1 MYGFCPVVRFSA
13 RVCVLL
19 VAFSACSLAQ
29 VPGGGPSPAP
39 TPPPSAPPSPAT
51 SPSAPAAAPISPSN
65 PVVAAA
71 AKAGL
76 SILVRASNGTNVD
89 TLAVVTLYD
98 ASGQTLTSK
107 TTKDSLASF
116 VPLNNGSYI
125 VDVDAPGFGKSRM
138 DAKVTTE
145 DGEQLLIITLRPDTG
160 SGVSYEL
167 TSNVELAPKPQ
178 KEVTKGLD
186 AFRSGKFDEAVK
198 HLESAQHMVPKEA
211 EIPSMLGMVYEK
223 KGELPT
229 ARKYWEQS
237 IQLDP
242 KRLSALLPY
251 ADSLLREKNL
261 VGARKYLDMA
271 VEAGPTSW
279 RAHALLAAVLMQ
291 QKSYAEAV
299 SHAEK
304 AIDLGKADANSA
316 RLTLGQALAF
326 QNQNAQAITVLEAY
340 VAGNPSP
347 TLADAARNMITRLQN
362 SAASATDTGAAI
374 VDLSGGKSA
383 AAGDNADIPLTE
395 AALRW
400 LPPDVDSAIP
410 PVEPGVTCSLDDVLK
425 KASARVQELPAVVD
439 RYTATEVLHH
449 EDVNNAGVA
458 EGITDISFN
467 YLASVRDIKNEKYGE
482 ALDVQEYRN
491 GSTGTEMF
499 PNHEGS
505 VGLPSI
511 VLIFHPLLISDFEMK
526 CEGLRRLQG
535 GFAWQVSFRQRG
547 DKESRIR
554 RYRIAGHV
562 YPIALKGRAW
572 IDANTF
578 QIVRLETDLREAHP
592 ELKLNAEHLIMEY
605 GPVRFKSRNEQ
616 LWLPASAEYYAV
628 RRGKRFHRRHT
639 FTNYILFS
647 VEDKQKIGEPPKEK
661 AAAATA
667 PDKNSDN

>member
-1 MYGFCPVVRFSA
+1 M
-13 RVCVLL
+13 
-19 VAFSACSLAQ
+19 
-29 VPGGGPSPAP
+29 
-39 TPPPSAPPSPAT
+39 
-51 SPSAPAAAPISPSN
+51 
-65 PVVAAA
+65 
-71 AKAGL
+71 
-76 SILVRASNGTNVD
+76 VRASNGANVD

-125 VDVDAPGFGKSRM
+125 VDVDAPGFGKTRM

-160 SGVSYEL
+160 SGVSYAL

-186 AFRSGKFDEAVK
+186 AFRAGKFDEAIK
-198 HLESAQHMVPKEA
+198 HLEVAQHMVPKEA

-237 IQLDP
+237 IQMDP

-261 VGARKYLDMA
+261 VGARKYLDTA

-279 RAHALLAAVLMQ
+279 RAHALLAAVLLQ
-291 QKSYAEAV
+291 QKSYPEAV
-299 SHAEK
+299 SHAER

-326 QNQNAQAITVLEAY
+326 QNQNKQAVTVLEAY
-340 VAGNPSP
+340 IAGNPSP
-347 TLADAARNMITRLQN
+347 TMADAARNMITRLQ
-362 SAASATDTGAAI
+362 SSTASATDPSAAL

-383 AAGDNADIPLTE
+383 AAGDSPDIPLTE

-400 LPPDVDSAIP
+400 LPPDVDSAVP
-410 PVEPGVTCSLDDVLK
+410 AVEPGVTCSLDDVLK

-449 EDVNNAGVA
+449 EDVNNAGNA
-458 EGITDISFN
+458 EGIADMSFN

-499 PNHEGS
+499 PNREGS

-511 VLIFHPLLISDFEMK
+511 VLIFHPLLIGDFEMK
-526 CEGLRRLQG
+526 CEGLSRAQG
-535 GFAWQVSFRQRG
+535 GFAWQVYFRQRA

-578 QIVRLETDLREAHP
+578 EIVRLETDLREAHP

-628 RRGKRFHRRHT
+628 RRGKRFHRRHS

-661 AAAATA
+661 AAASSS

>member
-1 MYGFCPVVRFSA
+1 MYGFCPVVRSIA
-13 RVCVLL
+13 RVCALV
-19 VAFSACSLAQ
+19 VAFAICSWAQ

-39 TPPPSAPPSPAT
+39 SASPSSSPSTPPAPLVPASAAPSSDNPT
-51 SPSAPAAAPISPSN
+51 PAAAG
-65 PVVAAA
+65 
-71 AKAGL
+71 KAGL
-76 SILVRASNGTNVD
+76 SILVRAANGANVD
-89 TLAVVTLYD
+89 TLAVVTLFD

-107 TTKDSLASF
+107 TTADSLASF
-116 VPLNNGSYI
+116 VPLRNGSYI
-125 VDVDAPGFGKSRM
+125 IDVDAPGFAKSRM

-145 DGEQLLIITLRPDTG
+145 DGEQLLIITLKPDTG
-160 SGVSYEL
+160 SGVTYAL
-167 TSNVELAPKPQ
+167 TSNVQLAPKPQ
-178 KEVTKGLD
+178 KEFTKGLD
-186 AFRSGKFDEAVK
+186 AYRGGKLDEAIK
-198 HLESAQHMVPKEA
+198 HLEVAQHMVPKEA
-211 EIPSMLGMVYEK
+211 EIPAMLGMVYEK
-223 KGELPT
+223 KGEMPT

-242 KRLSALLPY
+242 KHLSALLPY
-251 ADSLLREKNL
+251 GDSLLRQKDL
-261 VGARKYLDMA
+261 VGARNYLEMA

-299 SHAEK
+299 SHAER
-304 AIDLGKADANSA
+304 AVDLGKGDANSA
-316 RLTLGQALAF
+316 RLTLGQSLAY
-326 QNQNAQAITVLEAY
+326 QNQNKQAITALEAY
-340 VAGNPSP
+340 IAGNPSP
-347 TLADAARNMITRLQN
+347 TMAEAARNMITRLQN
-362 SAASATDTGAAI
+362 SAAGATDSAAAV
-374 VDLSGGKSA
+374 VDLSTGSA
-383 AAGDNADIPLTE
+383 TGDTADIPLTE
-395 AALRW
+395 AALHW
-400 LPPDVDSAIP
+400 LPPDVDSAVP
-410 PVEPGVTCSLDDVLK
+410 AVEPGVTCSLDDVLK
-425 KASARVQELPAVVD
+425 KTSARVQELPAVVD

-449 EDVNNAGVA
+449 EDVNNAGFA
-458 EGITDISFN
+458 EGVADISFN

-526 CEGLRRLQG
+526 CEGLSRARG
-535 GFAWQVSFRQRG
+535 GFAWQVYFRQRG

-578 QIVRLETDLREAHP
+578 EIVRLETDLREAHP
-592 ELKLNAEHLIMEY
+592 ELKLNAEHLIMDY

-616 LWLPASAEYYAV
+616 LWLPVSAEYYAI

-647 VEDKQKIGEPPKEK
+647 VEDKQKISEPPKEK

>member
-1 MYGFCPVVRFSA
+1 MYGLCPVVRFSA

-19 VAFSACSLAQ
+19 LAFSACSLAQ

-39 TPPPSAPPSPAT
+39 TSSPSAPPPASPEK
-51 SPSAPAAAPISPSN
+51 SPSAVAPAPPAPANPAPS
-65 PVVAAA
+65 AA

-76 SILVRASNGTNVD
+76 SILVRASNGANVD

-145 DGEQLLIITLRPDTG
+145 DGEQLLIITLKPDTG
-160 SGVSYEL
+160 SGVSYAL

-186 AFRSGKFDEAVK
+186 AFRAGKYDEAIK

-223 KGELPT
+223 KGEMPT

-251 ADSLLREKNL
+251 GDSLLREKNL
-261 VGARKYLDMA
+261 VSARKYLDMA

-304 AIDLGKADANSA
+304 AIDLGKAEANSA

-326 QNQNAQAITVLEAY
+326 QNQNKQAITALQAY

-347 TLADAARNMITRLQN
+347 TLADAARNMITRLEN
-362 SAASATDTGAAI
+362 SAAADASAAI
-374 VDLSGGKSA
+374 VDLSGGKST
-383 AAGDNADIPLTE
+383 AAGDADIPLTE

-400 LPPDVDSAIP
+400 LPPDVDSTVP

-425 KASARVQELPAVVD
+425 KVSARVQELPAVVD

-449 EDVNNAGVA
+449 EDVNNAGNA
-458 EGITDISFN
+458 EGVTDISFN

-526 CEGLRRLQG
+526 CEGLSHSQG
-535 GFAWQVSFRQRG
+535 GFAWQVYFRQRG

-592 ELKLNAEHLIMEY
+592 DLKLNAEHLIMEY

-647 VEDKQKIGEPPKEK
+647 VEDKQKIGDPAKEK
-661 AAAATA
+661 AAAATS